1 MLEQGIIHPSISM
14 FSASVL
20 LVKRADKSWSFC
32 IDYRAMNDKM
42 SKDKFPIPVVDKPLD
57 ELYGIKFVTKLDLRS
72 SNHQVLMHL
81 QDVEKMA
88 FRTHGHFEF
97 VIMPFDLS
105 NALATF
111 QMFMNDVLQP
121 FLHRFVHVFFDNILI
136 YSLSWYEHLQHVCLV
151 FDTLHTHIL
160 FLKQTKCTLLC
171 PRWHIS
177 NMSSPLTV
185 SQWIA
190 TKWTLSH
197 LGHNLGHHGCA

>member
-121 FLHRFVHVFFDNILI
+121 FLHRFVHVFFNNILI

-151 FDTLHTHIL
+151 
-160 FLKQTKCTLLC
+160 CV
-171 PRWHIS
+171 PRLRHPAHPHPLPQADQVHHVVPSVAYLEHVIS
-177 NMSSPLTV
+177 ADGVAMDSNKVDVVTSWP
-185 SQWIA
+185 
-190 TKWTLSH
+190 
-197 LGHNLGHHGCA
+197 